1 MQKIDGVD
9 PMKVLGLQPNFTLD
23 ELKNAYKRVALTAHP
38 DRGGS
43 KYLFNLVSACYK
55 QLRDT
60 LQYKL
65 PHEMK
70 QTYKEE
76 VKQQVTPSMTA
87 DKFDVDRFNKIFSE
101 HHEVERTGYDDF
113 LKKTKPIDEPKDLFK
128 GKKVSANTFNEV
140 FDKYAKTASSQTHIS
155 KYKDPE
161 PLSLST
167 KIGFSD
173 IGMTAIDDYSGD
185 NRTNK
190 NLNFMDLKV
199 AHTTGRLI
207 DPNIV
212 KARQSFKSLEDVQKH
227 RVNISLNMSDDE
239 KRYHENALREKEI
252 EERKRLQYIRDQDI
266 RNAEKYSKLNYHIHG
281 VNSSQS

>member
-1 MQKIDGVD
+1 
-9 PMKVLGLQPNFTLD
+9 
-23 ELKNAYKRVALTAHP
+23 
-38 DRGGS
+38 
-43 KYLFNLVSACYK
+43 
-55 QLRDT
+55 
-60 LQYKL
+60 
-65 PHEMK
+65 MK